1 MSLIFSSMGVQ
12 KWRLLLSLHLIVQ
25 EEIKSNLAQQ
35 GIINYCGVF
44 ILFIFILLIDKDIEF
59 WWLHVSNSYH
69 RYYCGIFT
77 CWLIAAIPKLFL
89 SNLHLSEM

>member
-35 GIINYCGVF
+35 VIYEG
-44 ILFIFILLIDKDIEF
+44 
-59 WWLHVSNSYH
+59 NSRDMTTEVDFFQAPLPDSFQSDDEYASS
-69 RYYCGIFT
+69 I
-77 CWLIAAIPKLFL
+77 
-89 SNLHLSEM
+89 